1 VDVETLLA
9 NPPSLHVDP
18 EGRPVPFEADPRML
32 RRIAASVGEGS
43 RTLETGAGLSTL
55 VFAVAGCEHTCVVP
69 FVEEVERIRGWCEG
83 NGVPTEKLR
92 FEVARSEEVVPRLAD
107 DGPLD
112 LVLIDGGHGF
122 PTPFVDWWYAGRRL
136 KVGGTLIIDDTHL
149 WTGAVLRDFLAEQ
162 PAWELVEKLP
172 MRAAI
177 FRRVAPD
184 PQHEEWVDQPYVVKR
199 SFAFGARGLV
209 RQAARSADIVRRDGL
224 GSFVREAR
232 ARRSGD

>member
-1 VDVETLLA
+1 VDLETLLA
-9 NPPSLHVDP
+9 SPPSLHLDP

-32 RRIAASVGEGS
+32 RLIAASVHDGA

-69 FVEEVERIRGWCEG
+69 FVEEVERIRGWCEAS
-83 NGVPTEKLR
+83 GVPAGRLR
-92 FEVARSEEVVPRLAD
+92 FETARSEAVLPSLG

-136 KVGGTLIIDDTHL
+136 RVGGTLIVDDTHL

-162 PAWELVEKLP
+162 PAWEMVEKLP
-172 MRAAI
+172 MRAAV
-177 FRRVAPD
+177 FRRAAED
-184 PQHEEWVDQPYVVKR
+184 PAHEEWVDQPYVVKR
-199 SFAFGARGLV
+199 SFAFGARGRV
-209 RQAARSADIVRRDGL
+209 RQAVRAADVVRREGLGALVRRARS
-224 GSFVREAR
+224 
-232 ARRSGD
+232 